1 MPVAALGNA
10 LNLGQTFTNG
20 VISASKRRLKNPM
33 DGSSFVV
40 LQHNAAVNPG
50 NSGGALVDKRGN
62 LVGINN
68 AMLSNA
74 SAIGFSISI
83 DSITDYL
90 NKFFKKIKGAWFG
103 IYDLKPLS
111 HEDVEAMH
119 ELGFTYRG
127 GLLVSKV
134 SSATP
139 VKEAGLEKNDVI
151 VSINDI
157 AVEMVEDLRLREAVI
172 DPKLPVEMLVW
183 RAKKFV
189 KLIVRPVPKPKSFGM
204 STVLLSGNHFLSGL
218 QILEL
223 TPEVSEKL
231 KLPSDT
237 KGLVVLNG
245 FDPQL
250 DMGFSFSR
258 RAALIEKGDLLLKMN
273 GKVLS
278 KPDDLK
284 EVLEKKTPDDF
295 FDLLLVRNGRQIQL
309 TFNSKQESI
318 MNNNKIKNNLNMQK
332 EDSHPF
338 ISDQQGQD
346 DFLNQFQKQ
355 VEGMLMGMRNPNT
368 IISADSEMATNA

>member
-1 MPVAALGNA
+1 
-10 LNLGQTFTNG
+10 
-20 VISASKRRLKNPM
+20 
-33 DGSSFVV
+33 
-40 LQHNAAVNPG
+40 
-50 NSGGALVDKRGN
+50 
-62 LVGINN
+62 
-68 AMLSNA
+68 
-74 SAIGFSISI
+74 
-83 DSITDYL
+83 
-90 NKFFKKIKGAWFG
+90 
-103 IYDLKPLS
+103 
-111 HEDVEAMH
+111 MH